1 LIVRDNIDR
10 LKVSPVPDPVAA
22 LRAGLAAS
30 GDLRERERQLA
41 SAAASIDPSVI
52 PLGELS
58 ALILDPGQ
66 PLEIQ
71 RQCLLLTCRAMLS
84 ETNAPEAERILFATM
99 RSADISVDV
108 RALGAQY
115 NAILGVSDHA
125 FMRECIRLLRG
136 EEVPDVFIDTLCAAL
151 FVFAVERSRAS
162 VDAVVNVY
170 LAGIDEQRAS
180 QERRAHILRGLLL
193 VRQYLDLRGGALE
206 PQTASD
212 LQDFADREFA
222 RAESNDEIRYVAS
235 RLFDDSHVA
244 SPEARAVANR
254 ILESGGATPILQRAA
269 RRVLRNASTNSSN
282 P

>member
-1 LIVRDNIDR
+1 MLRSLAVVGLICAGTSVAQEPSDPDSRAHEQVARPGRPSRTDLIDLIVRDNIDR

-108 RALGAQY
+108 SRPRRSVQRHPGC
-115 NAILGVSDHA
+115 
-125 FMRECIRLLRG
+125 F
-136 EEVPDVFIDTLCAAL
+136 
-151 FVFAVERSRAS
+151 RSR
-162 VDAVVNVY
+162 V
-170 LAGIDEQRAS
+170 
-180 QERRAHILRGLLL
+180 H
-193 VRQYLDLRGGALE
+193 
-206 PQTASD
+206 
-212 LQDFADREFA
+212 A
-222 RAESNDEIRYVAS
+222 RV
-235 RLFDDSHVA
+235 H
-244 SPEARAVANR
+244 
-254 ILESGGATPILQRAA
+254 PIAPR
-269 RRVLRNASTNSSN
+269 
-282 P
+282 